1 MPRKRTRIR
10 ALLTRGPQ
18 ATVLPRRMAALREM
32 PITRALKECDCRAK
46 HAFHEWRSQTLTPAF
61 NYGINFT
68 IPANRRLVIELVTAS
83 ISVPIGELARLRMFT
98 GLGQSP
104 SNLDFVLTPQGIWPT
119 ESRGHPL
126 RACLRRQPAGV
137 QHQQGQRAHHR
148 LRTHLCLR
156 LPGAAVGSAQQ
167 IALGISRD
175 STILPQEPWQSP
187 CDILRVVC
195 PS

>member
-1 MPRKRTRIR
+1 MALKRARFK

-104 SNLDFVLTPQGIWPT
+104 SNLDFVLTPQGISGGQQNLVGT
-119 ESRGHPL
+119 HCV
-126 RACLRRQPAGV
+126 RAYADSLLAFNINRDNA
-137 QHQQGQRAHHR
+137 
-148 LRTHLCLR
+148 LTT
-156 LPGAAVGSAQQ
+156 GSAL
-167 IALGISRD
+167 ICVSGYL
-175 STILPQEPWQSP
+175 EP
-187 CDILRVVC
+187 L
-195 PS
+195 